1 MYADTKY
8 TSGDKWNSKKDIY
21 LLAEISFD
29 KFISSQLAMHS
40 LMKWTHA
47 ILCLCIS
54 LMKSV
59 SEQSYTPLV
68 YSLNRLQEVQN
79 TSSPQIKGFRSAP
92 LLTNPV
98 CEKWCGSETLDLE
111 SWEHINIVTY
121 CLSECAILLPHNIA
135 AHEFETNWGAK
146 VLKRFNPCVYKI
158 LKYILQMLAL
168 QLLAI
173 W

>member
-1 MYADTKY
+1 MYMYCMQIQNTPLEINE
-8 TSGDKWNSKKDIY
+8 TVKKDIY

-92 LLTNPV
+92 LL
-98 CEKWCGSETLDLE
+98 KWCGSETLDLGR
-111 SWEHINIVTY
+111 WEHISIVTY

-135 AHEFETNWGAK
+135 AMDLQVVSLKPTW
-146 VLKRFNPCVYKI
+146 VLRC
-158 LKYILQMLAL
+158 
-168 QLLAI
+168 
-173 W
+173 